1 MSWLTKMKKS
11 KNTKTISNE
20 EDLKDVEP
28 YFTEEELGNI
38 DKDGNYKFKIGDLV
52 KLNDG
57 TVGKIEDIVNGSP
70 PYKIKTDDIKT
81 TGYYHGI
88 DFKLYERKCEV
99 DEMIVDVVCGGY
111 HTVVDTNLYD
121 FLRNFKSNDGNFF
134 IIGKGNILNPCEG
147 FETVVLPV
155 SQCMIYEM
163 KREDLNKANTNK

>member
-1 MSWLTKMKKS
+1 MR
-11 KNTKTISNE
+11 
-20 EDLKDVEP
+20 
-28 YFTEEELGNI
+28 
-38 DKDGNYKFKIGDLV
+38 FKIGDLV

-57 TVGKIEDIVNGSP
+57 TVGKIEDIVNGST

-88 DFKLYERKCEV
+88 DFKLYKQKCEQDKMV
-99 DEMIVDVVCGGY
+99 VDVVCCGY

-134 IIGKGNILNPCEG
+134 IIDKGNILNPCEG
-147 FETVVLPV
+147 FETVTLPV

-163 KREDLNKANTNK
+163 KREDLDKLNKANTNK

>member
-11 KNTKTISNE
+11 KNTKTISSE
-20 EDLKDVEP
+20 ETLKDVKSC
-28 YFTEEELGNI
+28 FTDEELENI
-38 DKDGNYKFKIGDLV
+38 DKDGNYKFEIGDLV

-57 TVGKIEDIVNGSP
+57 TVGKIEDIVIGSP

-88 DFKLYERKCEV
+88 DFKVYKRKCEV
-99 DEMIVDVVCGGY
+99 DKMIVDVVCCGY
-111 HTVVDTNLYD
+111 HTVVDASLDN
-121 FLRNFKSNDGNFF
+121 FLRSFKTEDGNFF
-134 IIGKGNILNPCEG
+134 VIGKGNILNPCEG